1 VLGHLACGLV
11 ATMRLAFAAAH
22 LTRRLV
28 LALGATRRLRLPMLF
43 FFPLTLLRLFSAV
56 WHELSP
62 VLKAGPFE

>member
-1 VLGHLACGLV
+1 
-11 ATMRLAFAAAH
+11 
-22 LTRRLV
+22 
-28 LALGATRRLRLPMLF
+28 LRLPMLF